1 MNSMGNMGNMNSMNS
16 MSNMGG
22 MNSMGN
28 MGGMNSMG
36 NMGGMNNMNSMGNM
50 GSMGMSGSQPS
61 NYKTSMCK
69 NVMEQGHCFHG
80 DSCNYAHSSAELRST
95 KPTGFM
101 NMGGPMGVNPL
112 MGAIKRKWD
121 LAKTALCT
129 NFATSDFLN
138 EEERCL

>member
-1 MNSMGNMGNMNSMNS
+1 MNSMG
-16 MSNMGG
+16 NMGG

-28 MGGMNSMG
+28 MGGMNSMGNMGGMNNMNSMGSMG

-61 NYKTSMCK
+61 NYKTSMCN
-69 NVMEQGHCFHG
+69 NVMEQGHCFRG

-129 NFATSDFLN
+129 NFATSD
-138 EEERCL
+138 